1 MITQND
7 SLIQI
12 PIFIFDHFKEFLLT
26 KRFHEYFFSKF
37 FELGMQFRRNMI
49 FFYPNDK
56 YTAHFSMKWS
66 MNNWTPWMNT
76 EIFFTSKFNLTDWI
90 VMISFPLHTKA
101 SDEEFS
107 VRKYKNSEF

>member
-49 FFYPNDK
+49 FFL
-56 YTAHFSMKWS
+56 SKW
-66 MNNWTPWMNT
+66 
-76 EIFFTSKFNLTDWI
+76 
-90 VMISFPLHTKA
+90 
-101 SDEEFS
+101 
-107 VRKYKNSEF
+107 